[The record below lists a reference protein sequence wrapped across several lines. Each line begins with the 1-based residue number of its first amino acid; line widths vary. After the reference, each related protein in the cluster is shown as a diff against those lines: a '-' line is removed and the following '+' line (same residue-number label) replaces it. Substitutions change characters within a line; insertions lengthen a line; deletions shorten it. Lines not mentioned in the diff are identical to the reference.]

1 MSFRVLLGFARHTY
15 PNEMWLHLIAFTVF
29 DTGVYVA
36 GLGLYYVR
44 MFWKGMAVDHGAA
57 LYREALAPSKAPTG
71 GGG

>member
-1 MSFRVLLGFARHTY
+1 
-15 PNEMWLHLIAFTVF
+15 MWLHLIAFTVF